1 MPRERQLSITLVY
14 RGEAAMTD
22 DGCSEFD
29 HSAETGDLPPNQPDI
44 DQRAHKSDL
53 APGHLPTH
61 IGKYRIVRVIGE
73 GGMGTVYE
81 AEQDSPRRTVAL
93 KVIRAGVANARLLR
107 RFEYEAQILGNLE
120 HPGIATIFEA
130 GTFDE
135 GRGLQPFFAMEYID
149 GSLLTDHASEHS
161 LSTRDRLVLLA
172 QVADAIQ
179 HAHQKGIIHR
189 DLKPANILVDHGG
202 QVKILD
208 FGVARATDAD
218 VHSVTLQTDIG
229 QLVGTLP
236 YMSPEQAAGDPEDLD
251 TRSDVY
257 ALGVIAYELLTGHM
271 PYKLEQRLIHEAV
284 RMIREDRPTPLSSTD
299 RSLRGDVEI
308 MVGKALEKDKARRYQ
323 NASDFSA
330 DINHYLNNEPIIARP
345 PSRVYQLRK
354 FVARNKAVV
363 TGTVAVLIVSVA
375 GTIVSTS
382 YAIGES
388 VQRQIAQDNEQLA
401 HKAQAVAEQKTNDA
415 QLEQEITESIND
427 FLNIRLL
434 GSAAPDKEGRDVLVR
449 DMLHIAAAELDANPP
464 SHQKVEAALRLTI
477 GRTYTGLGLY
487 EESESHLRTAVD
499 LWEQIEGPGSLP
511 AADAMEAL
519 AFSLLRTN
527 QYDEGLTLAKRVL
540 ENRLDR
546 LGENHA
552 LTIRSQ
558 GDVVMFEA
566 LERGEIAGGL
576 NNMALDLV
584 RMAQGKNESREDLR
598 KRLNDMIID
607 LETLVS
613 ADRKE
618 EAILMLHEEAEPFL
632 ESGMLRERV
641 PYAFA
646 SYSILLSQQG
656 MRRAAEAMAEY
667 AMQASKEHLRPD
679 HPYAL
684 HSLYAVSFVYWELGR
699 RQESHEHLSMY
710 LEGKA
715 RNLGEEH
722 AETLNVVS
730 MQGDQLMSMGR
741 YDQAEERYK
750 HALSARRRTLG
761 NDHHD
766 TLTSIF
772 NLGKLYQHQ
781 GRYADAEPYFL
792 EDLAT
797 CRRKYGNEH
806 EETLLSIHNL
816 AVVYLNMSRFTKS
829 EELATELL
837 SVREAASGNS
847 HPDTRSAIELLVS
860 LYDNWDQAEP
870 GKGHDVKAENWRL
883 RLTSNINQG

>member
-1 MPRERQLSITLVY
+1 MP
-14 RGEAAMTD
+14 D
-22 DGCSEFD
+22 DGYSGLDHNAETND
-29 HSAETGDLPPNQPDI
+29 VPPDKRGVSHSADQADEIQPN
-44 DQRAHKSDL
+44 
-53 APGHLPTH
+53 LPTH
-61 IGKYRIVRVIGE
+61 IGMYRIVRVIGQ

-135 GRGLQPFFAMEYID
+135 GQGLQPYFAMEFID
-149 GSLLTDHASEHS
+149 GKLLTDYASDKG

-189 DLKPANILVDHGG
+189 DLKPANILVDQSG

-218 VHSVTLQTDIG
+218 IHSVTLQTDIG

-236 YMSPEQAAGDPEDLD
+236 YMSPEQAAGNPEDLD

-284 RMIREDRPTPLSSTD
+284 RMIREDRPAPLSSTD

-330 DINHYLNNEPIIARP
+330 DIEHYLNNQPIVARP
-345 PSRVYQLRK
+345 PSKVYQLRK

-363 TGTVAVLIVSVA
+363 TGTIAVLIVSVA

-401 HKAQAVAEQKTNDA
+401 HEAQAVAEQKTIDA
-415 QLEQEITESIND
+415 QLEQEITQSIND

-487 EESESHLRTAVD
+487 VESESHLRTAVD
-499 LWEQIEGPGSLP
+499 LWVQIEGPGSLHT
-511 AADAMEAL
+511 ADAMEAL
-519 AFSLLRTN
+519 AFSLLRTH

-540 ENRLDR
+540 KNRQDQ
-546 LGENHA
+546 LGKNHA

-558 GDVVMFEA
+558 GDVVMFDA
-566 LERGEIAGGL
+566 LQRGEIAGGL
-576 NNMALDLV
+576 NDMALDLV

-598 KRLNDMIID
+598 QRLNDMIIK

-613 ADRKE
+613 ADRKD
-618 EAILMLHEEAEPFL
+618 EAILMLHDEAKPFL
-632 ESGMLRERV
+632 ESGLLRERV

-667 AMQASKEHLRPD
+667 SLQASGEHLRPD

-684 HSLYAVSFVYWELGR
+684 HSLYAVSSVYWELGR
-699 RQESHEHLSMY
+699 RQESHEHLSLY

-715 RNLGEEH
+715 RNLGEDH
-722 AETLNVVS
+722 PETLNVVS
-730 MQGDQLMSMGR
+730 MQGDQLMSMGN
-741 YDQAEERYK
+741 YALAEERYK
-750 HALSARRRTLG
+750 HALNGRRRTLG
-761 NDHHD
+761 NEHHD

-772 NLGKLYQHQ
+772 NLGKLYEHQ

-797 CRRKYGNEH
+797 CRSKYGNEH

-816 AVVYLNMSRFTKS
+816 AVVYLNMNHYTQS
-829 EELATELL
+829 EELAMELL
-837 SVREAASGNS
+837 SVRGKTSGDS
-847 HPDTRSAIELLVS
+847 HPDTRSVIELLVS
-860 LYDNWDQAEP
+860 LYDTWDRAEP
-870 GKGHDVKAENWRL
+870 GNGHDAKAETWRL
-883 RLTSNINQG
+883 RLTSNINQD